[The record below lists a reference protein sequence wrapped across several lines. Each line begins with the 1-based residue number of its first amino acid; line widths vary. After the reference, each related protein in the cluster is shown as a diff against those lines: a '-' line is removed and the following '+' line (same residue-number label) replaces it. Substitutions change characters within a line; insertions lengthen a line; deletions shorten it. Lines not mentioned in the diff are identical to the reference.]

1 MAFLTRA
8 ELLASYAD
16 NATQN
21 IVALTHR
28 NYVESVMVY
37 GDLVMPEDLAFVVT
51 TTPRK
56 LEFTQT
62 QFAYGMTPDTT
73 NWEFDNVEE
82 GHYIMFLDVDI
93 SLIGNDVTYTLQLYL
108 DGVATGN
115 TFGYNT
121 RDDSLRLARTFSFPA
136 VIAANAGTV
145 DIRISATSS
154 QTISIYGMNWVML
167 RMGSD

>member
-8 ELLASYAD
+8 ELIASFAP
-16 NATQN
+16 NSTQD
-21 IVALTHR
+21 ISAVDHQ

-37 GDLVMPEDLAFVVT
+37 GDLTMPENLAFDVT

-56 LEFTQT
+56 FEFSQN

-82 GHYIMFLDVDI
+82 GHYLMLLDVDMTL
-93 SLIGNDVTYTLQLYL
+93 SGVDTTYSITMFV
-108 DGVATGN
+108 DGAPAGAGYN
-115 TFGYNT
+115 YNT
-121 RDDSLRLARTFSFPA
+121 RDDSLRLSRSFVIPA
-136 VIAANAGTV
+136 VVTGNAGTIDV
-145 DIRISATSS
+145 RINSSSA
-154 QTISIYGMNWVML
+154 QTIAIYGVTWVML